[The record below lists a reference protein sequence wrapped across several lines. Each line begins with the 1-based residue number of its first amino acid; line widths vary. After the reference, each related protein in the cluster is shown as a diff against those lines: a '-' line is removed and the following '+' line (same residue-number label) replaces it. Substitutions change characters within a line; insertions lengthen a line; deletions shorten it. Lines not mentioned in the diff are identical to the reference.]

1 MANTKLV
8 LSNSE
13 TSNSYTTSIQQQ
25 APSITRKN
33 NDAGSFSFIKQYIQ
47 NKGLQETAKHIL
59 LSSWQNSTRGRYA
72 SAYWKWGKFCIS
84 RNINSFQPAVEEILV
99 FLTDLYEHGLGYSSI
114 CSAQSALNN
123 IIISQS
129 YPDIS
134 ENPLIKR
141 FVKGVFNI
149 KPPTPR
155 SAFTWD
161 MKKVL
166 NYMDQLAV
174 TKEKNAMLLLC

>member
-1 MANTKLV
+1 METYQQDQEGASIGIAHNPVMANTKLV

-72 SAYWKWGKFCIS
+72 SAY
-84 RNINSFQPAVEEILV
+84 
-99 FLTDLYEHGLGYSSI
+99 
-114 CSAQSALNN
+114 
-123 IIISQS
+123 
-129 YPDIS
+129 
-134 ENPLIKR
+134 
-141 FVKGVFNI
+141 
-149 KPPTPR
+149 
-155 SAFTWD
+155 
-161 MKKVL
+161 
-166 NYMDQLAV
+166 
-174 TKEKNAMLLLC
+174 